1 MLENNNL
8 NQEQQLYAIE
18 MHEIT
23 KTFLNGTIIANEKVN
38 LFVKKNEIHAII
50 GENGAGKSTLMSILF
65 GIYKQDSGNIK
76 INGVS
81 VNFNSAKDATRV
93 GVGMVHQ
100 HFKLIETLSV
110 LDNVL
115 LGNEGVSSLG
125 WIKRNKERKKLESI
139 IQSYGLKLDLKKQIS
154 KITVGQQQKT
164 EILKLLYKD
173 IDILIFDEPTAVLS
187 EDEIEA
193 FLQMLRDFKNDGKT
207 IVIITHKLNEIK
219 AVADSATVI
228 RRGRYI
234 DSFAVKDKT
243 IAEMAE
249 LMVGRKL
256 VEVKNQNSVDD
267 NAKNVLSVRDL
278 DIYSII
284 KNQMGSNALDD
295 EIDENQQNQTNKI
308 SNQPTTNLINFDIKE
323 GEIFA
328 IAGVEGNGQSQLAY
342 LLSGL
347 QKANPQASI
356 VLDGKEISHL
366 NIKQRYAAGLSHVPE
381 DRHKHGLVLD
391 DTIAMNSVL
400 QSVDYYPY
408 SSFGFLNINEIY
420 KNSVNII
427 KKYDVRGTTRG
438 STSSRALS
446 GGNQQKMIIGRE
458 IEKEHK
464 LILLVQPTRGLDLGA
479 IEFIHEQILKE
490 KAKGNAV
497 LLISYELDEILALA
511 DTIAVMHEGHFI
523 GVGNNKVMTRQKIG
537 ELMAGEKK

>member
-8 NQEQQLYAIE
+8 NQEQQPYAIE

-234 DSFAVKDKT
+234 DSFVVKDKT

-284 KNQMGSNALDD
+284 KNQMGSNTLDD

>member
-284 KNQMGSNALDD
+284 KNQMGSNNLDD
-295 EIDENQQNQTNKI
+295 EIDENQQNQSNKT

>member
-115 LGNEGVSSLG
+115 LGNEGVGSLG

-295 EIDENQQNQTNKI
+295 EIDENQQNQSNKT

-347 QKANPQASI
+347 LKANPQASI

-420 KNSVNII
+420 KNSFNII

>member
-8 NQEQQLYAIE
+8 NQEQQPYAIE

-173 IDILIFDEPTAVLS
+173 IDILIFDEPTAILS

-511 DTIAVMHEGHFI
+511 DKIAVMHEGHFI